1 LADGY
6 SSSFTRFYFSAIVII
21 GHFYMLQLLLAVI
34 NSNLTK
40 ILNQESFFTMTEK
53 EMKLEM
59 QKKQAEFKPDEEI
72 NKDDNDAEEVKDKDP
87 EMDEK

>member
-1 LADGY
+1 M
-6 SSSFTRFYFSAIVII
+6 II

-40 ILNQESFFTMTEK
+40 ILNEESFTAMTQT

-59 QKKQAEFKPDEEI
+59 KKKQEEFKPDDEI
-72 NKDDNDAEEVKDKDP
+72 NKDDNDAEEAKDK
-87 EMDEK
+87 EL

>member
-1 LADGY
+1 M
-6 SSSFTRFYFSAIVII
+6 II

-40 ILNQESFFTMTEK
+40 ILNDESFTAMTQT

-59 QKKQAEFKPDEEI
+59 KKKQEEFKPDDEI
-72 NKDDNDAEEVKDKDP
+72 NKDDNDAEEAKDK
-87 EMDEK
+87 EL

>member
-1 LADGY
+1 MNNLADGY
-6 SSSFTRFYFSAIVII
+6 SSSFTKFYFCSIVII

-40 ILNQESFFTMTEK
+40 ILNEESFTAMTQT

-59 QKKQAEFKPDEEI
+59 KKKQEEFKPDDEI
-72 NKDDNDAEEVKDKDP
+72 NKDDNDAEEAKDK
-87 EMDEK
+87 EL

>member
-1 LADGY
+1 
-6 SSSFTRFYFSAIVII
+6 
-21 GHFYMLQLLLAVI
+21 MLKLLLAVI

-40 ILNQESFFTMTEK
+40 ILNQESFLTMTQK

-59 QKKQAEFKPDEEI
+59 QKKKDEFKPDDEI

-87 EMDEK
+87 EMDEE